1 MSNEEQQKEML
12 NGLSTLYGQFAR
24 LIHEADELDMWNVES
39 ENFKSIC
46 KSIGASTWDVTRVIQ
61 NADHVVHAYTSAE
74 MTDALQINQDQN
86 GCANQESKDAQE

>member
-39 ENFKSIC
+39 ENFKFPKDIFQLRL
-46 KSIGASTWDVTRVIQ
+46 KNLFTKK
-61 NADHVVHAYTSAE
+61 YLE
-74 MTDALQINQDQN
+74 ML
-86 GCANQESKDAQE
+86 